1 MISKEPTDC
10 GLCCSIGIV
19 NSSLLFAA
27 AARSDRTSTNSSVT
41 FVDWSHTTS
50 LYSKV
55 SGSSSK
61 GLIRNHHLRQK
72 NPYIII
78 FIITTSKF
86 GRALLRLE
94 LRVAHP
100 KSMKESSSGMKFSL
114 LLVSVNS
121 GMIGLL
127 FFVSFF

>member
-10 GLCCSIGIV
+10 GLCCSMGIV

-41 FVDWSHTTS
+41 LVGWLHTTS

-61 GLIRNHHLRQK
+61 GLIRNDHFEAKKLF
-72 NPYIII
+72 II